1 MFGAAAMSLSSV
13 CVVCNALRLKL
24 FKPQRLEQ
32 TAGNVAEQ
40 IVEKAAGSQI
50 EQTAEKETDNN
61 ENDKEDNKM
70 KETLKIEG
78 MMCEH
83 CKKHVE
89 EALNAMEGVKAAVNL
104 ATKSAEVTMD
114 KEIPDA
120 AFAEVIEIAGYQLTG
135 VEK

>member
-1 MFGAAAMSLSSV
+1 
-13 CVVCNALRLKL
+13 
-24 FKPQRLEQ
+24 
-32 TAGNVAEQ
+32 
-40 IVEKAAGSQI
+40 
-50 EQTAEKETDNN
+50 
-61 ENDKEDNKM
+61 M

-89 EALNAMEGVKAAVNL
+89 EALNAMEGVQAAVNL
-104 ATKSAEVTMD
+104 ETKSAEVTMD

-120 AFAEVIEIAGYQLTG
+120 AFAEVIEKAGYQLTG